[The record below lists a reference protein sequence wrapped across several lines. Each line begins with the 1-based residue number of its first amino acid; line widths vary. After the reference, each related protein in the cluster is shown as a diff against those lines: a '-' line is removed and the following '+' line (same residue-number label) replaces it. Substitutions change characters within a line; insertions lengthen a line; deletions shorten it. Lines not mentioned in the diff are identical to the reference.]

1 MLRRRWIIALAI
13 IGVLAALITGG
24 AVFAQ
29 GTDTDVGTAS
39 QSFAGRVAAILGL
52 EEAPVQAALQ
62 QVRQEIREEFIQKRL
77 DHLVEKGRL
86 TQEQADQL
94 KKWYDSRPD
103 GLAGALV
110 GPRHGRF
117 GFGHSR

>member
-1 MLRRRWIIALAI
+1 MLRKRWIAVLAI
-13 IGVLAALITGG
+13 TGVMAALITGG

-29 GTDTDVGTAS
+29 VSDTNGGTAS
-39 QSFAGRVAAILGL
+39 QSFAARVATILGL

-62 QVRQEIREEFIQKRL
+62 QVRGEIRDERIQMRL
-77 DHLVEKGRL
+77 DRMVEKGRL
-86 TQEQADQL
+86 TQEQADEL
-94 KKWYDSRPD
+94 KKWYDARPD

-117 GFGHSR
+117 GFSHSR